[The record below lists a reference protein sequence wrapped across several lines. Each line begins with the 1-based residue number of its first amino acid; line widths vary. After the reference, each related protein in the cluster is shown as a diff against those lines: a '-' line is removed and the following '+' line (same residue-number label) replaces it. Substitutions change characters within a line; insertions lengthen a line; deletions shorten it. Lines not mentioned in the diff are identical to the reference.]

1 MIKKTKKFFYPTS
14 SRKIIDGKRHYLVG
28 EEKLPSVTTILSAT
42 QSPEKQASLSA
53 WRDKIGHKAA
63 EKITK
68 DAAHRGT
75 TMHNILEH
83 YLNDK
88 FIVDMT
94 ETGLQA
100 MKMAKII
107 VDQGLEG
114 KLDELWCSE
123 GTLFYPDMYA
133 GATDGAGIY
142 EGKEAIIDFK
152 QSNKIKQKA
161 WIEDYFLQLAGYA
174 IAHNQIYGTNIQFGI
189 ILMCTKDFVYQEFRV
204 EGQEFRDYADLWW
217 ARVGQYYGEREEKN
231 KQRKILSMEKITK

>member
-1 MIKKTKKFFYPTS
+1 MIKWNRQFHYPKT
-14 SRKIIDGKRHYLVG
+14 SRQIIDGKRHYLVG

-42 QSPEKQASLSA
+42 QSGEKQASLGA
-53 WRDKIGHKAA
+53 WRDRIGHEAA
-63 EKITK
+63 DKITK

-83 YLNDK
+83 YMEDK
-88 FIVDMT
+88 FIIDLT

-107 VDQGLEG
+107 VDQGLTG
-114 KLDELWCSE
+114 KIDELWCSE

-152 QSNKIKQKA
+152 QSNKPKRKE
-161 WIEDYFLQLAGYA
+161 WIEDYFCQLAAYA

-189 ILMCTKDFVYQEFRV
+189 ILMCTKDFLYQEFRV
-204 EGQEFRDYADLWW
+204 EGEEFKHYA
-217 ARVGQYYGEREEKN
+217 N
-231 KQRKILSMEKITK
+231 KMVDKSRAILQTKRITKIS